1 MANFFSDSEIVFALK
16 AGGKQQDDAIYALY
30 NQNKSLLLGILR
42 SSFKIER
49 SKTPDDIIW
58 ETIEVFVS
66 NVLSEKFSLKENTSI
81 SAYLRVVSKNIMM
94 KYISSE
100 EARSM
105 REMSY
110 GADNEYI
117 DQDVSVMISESET
130 WNRYLE
136 IFEQIGKNCKRI
148 LQMVYGLGYSIKE
161 MANVLVEEGLY
172 ENEQVVRNAKSKC
185 LKNILTKI

>member
-30 NQNKSLLLGILR
+30 TQNKSLLLGILR

>member
-30 NQNKSLLLGILR
+30 TQNKSLLLGILR

-81 SAYLRVVSKNIMM
+81 SAYLRVVSK
-94 KYISSE
+94 
-100 EARSM
+100 
-105 REMSY
+105 
-110 GADNEYI
+110 
-117 DQDVSVMISESET
+117 T
-130 WNRYLE
+130 L
-136 IFEQIGKNCKRI
+136 
-148 LQMVYGLGYSIKE
+148 
-161 MANVLVEEGLY
+161 
-172 ENEQVVRNAKSKC
+172 
-185 LKNILTKI
+185 